1 MNDYYIKNG
10 VAYITASNTGS
21 IFLVD
26 AEEWE
31 KIKKLTWHEGANG
44 YIQSKNR
51 TTPFMLLHRIIASPK
66 EGLVVDHINHNKRDN
81 RKENL
86 RVCTYSD
93 NALNRK
99 KLPKGISAIKRG
111 DLTFYIVQLKGKSKS
126 NYRGCYKTYEEA
138 KEKRDKIL
146 KEEYGRNYL

>member
-1 MNDYYIKNG
+1 MNKYYIKNG
-10 VAYITASNTGS
+10 VAYVTPSNTNN

-31 KIKKLTWHEGANG
+31 KIKNITWHEGNNG
-44 YIQSKNR
+44 YIQNKNR
-51 TTPFMLLHRIIASPK
+51 TTPFMLLHRVITKAEK
-66 EGLVVDHINHNKRDN
+66 GLVVDHINHNKKDN
-81 RKENL
+81 RKANL

-93 NALNRK
+93 NSLNHK
-99 KLPKGISAIKRG
+99 TLPKGISKIKRG
-111 DLTFYIVQLKGKSKS
+111 NLTFYAVQLKGKSKK

-138 KEKRDKIL
+138 KKQRDKII